1 MATNKNYTIG
11 RGQVAI
17 AIRADGTLG
26 AYADVG
32 NAPELNI
39 SIEIETIDHVVST
52 GGINVIDE
60 MIPISVRRRANLV
73 LDEVSANFYSYFL
86 SGTVAADVVSS
97 GNKLID
103 GALRFTESNP
113 RGSNRIWTMP
123 EVYISPGADLSLIND
138 QWRTIPLSVEIR
150 EPAGATAAISVSAV
164 QT

>member
-17 AIRADGTLG
+17 AIRTGGTLG
-26 AYADVG
+26 SYTNVG
-32 NAPELNI
+32 NAPELNV
-39 SIEIETIDHVVST
+39 SIEIETVDHVVST
-52 GGINVIDE
+52 GGINIIDE
-60 MIPISVRRRANLV
+60 MIPISIRRRATLV
-73 LDEVSANFYSYFL
+73 LDEVSANFYAYFL

-97 GNKLID
+97 GSSLID
-103 GALRFTESNP
+103 GGLRFTESNP

-150 EPAGATAAISVSAV
+150 QPTSGSAITVSAV